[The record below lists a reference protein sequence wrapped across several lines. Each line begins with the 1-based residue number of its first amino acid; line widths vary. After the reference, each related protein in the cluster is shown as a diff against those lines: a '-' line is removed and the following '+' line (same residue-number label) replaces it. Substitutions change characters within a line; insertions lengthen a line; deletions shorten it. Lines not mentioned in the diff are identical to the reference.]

1 MAGFNE
7 SNTVQQP
14 ILDLLVAAGW
24 KHIPGN
30 QLARRTED
38 VLVESDLSSALA
50 ALNAAVAEDTSRA
63 AEVMTILRSLL
74 LSAREDG
81 LVATNQHFLE
91 WLRGQKTHRFH
102 GRESFDAVRLIDFEN
117 PAANTLV
124 VSDEVTMGVPGHQAR
139 FDLVLWVNSIPLV
152 VIETKTRLQARV
164 TWLNAAKEI
173 HAVYEPGWPEFF
185 VPNAFSI
192 ATDGKELHYG
202 GVGTDIENWGV
213 WGSTTEEI
221 AQAGWPRVK
230 RSVEL
235 LLNPAVLLSVV
246 ADFTAFELKGRHS
259 GAPTLHKIVP
269 RYPQVE
275 AVAAIHAR
283 ALHGTKRQG
292 LIHQTQGSGKTLAML
307 FAAVKLV
314 NEPRLKNPS
323 VILIADRVQL
333 VSQMYR
339 QFQRAGMPSLQAPE
353 TAAELRALLSRDQRG
368 VVFTTVHKFKDAG
381 VLNERDNIIVLVDE
395 AHRTQEG
402 QLGKHLRRA
411 FPNAKFFG
419 FTGTPI
425 ADEDRNTFELFGDP
439 EDPNHAINTYDSDR
453 SIADGTT
460 VPMHVAPRLV
470 DFHINKA
477 ALDKAFDELAA
488 EEELTEDEQD
498 FIASKA
504 TSTRTFFANP
514 ERVQKIC
521 ADIIEH
527 FYSTIDPLG
536 MKAQVVVYD
545 RGLCV
550 AYHDEL
556 TRQLAARSAT
566 QAEGTEESAPDEAA
580 VVMTV
585 QPKDSRDW
593 QRFRLSDAQE
603 EDLLNRFRALGDPL
617 KFLVVTSKLGT
628 GFDAPIEG
636 VMYLDKPMK
645 LHTLYQTIT
654 RTNRTWKNPATGQEK
669 LHGLIVDYVGLG
681 DGFARAMSPANPEH
695 ARKEIEV
702 DALID
707 QFEFELA
714 NTLDRFA
721 GIDRT
726 SVGFEALQAAHD
738 RVPDVNAQERFA
750 VQFGLLQGIW
760 EAIWPDLRL
769 EDHKDDYKWLSK
781 VYASILPADTA
792 RDLLWKRLGA
802 KTLELVHGHIGA
814 VTVKD
819 SGVDVVIADEGT
831 IRRLIAAGVIDP
843 DAGSG
848 ENDVVTAAE
857 VVDNIA
863 TRLRRRLAG
872 TNGGHPVY
880 RSLAERLERLRER
893 QLAKAKESVDFLQ
906 ELLELARDLAA
917 AEKAEDDQGS
927 TGLDLLPDPHVGAL
941 TQIFEE
947 YKPDGVP
954 VIVGKVVADIDAIVK
969 EVSWDGW
976 KGTKEG
982 DKEVRIAIRK
992 TLIHYGLPAQGD
1004 LFDHA
1009 YAYVAENY

>member
-1 MAGFNE
+1 M
-7 SNTVQQP
+7 QQP

-24 KHIPGN
+24 KHVPGN
-30 QLARRTED
+30 HLARHTED
-38 VLVESDLSSALA
+38 VLVEGDLAEALSR
-50 ALNAAVAEDTSRA
+50 LNPAVAENPARA
-63 AEVMTILRSLL
+63 NEITGTLRMMML
-74 LSAREDG
+74 AVRDDG
-81 LVATNQHFLE
+81 LVPTNQRFLE
-91 WLRGQKTHRFH
+91 WLRGQKTHRFQ
-102 GRESFDAVRLIDFEN
+102 GREGYEPVRLIDFEN
-117 PAANTLV
+117 PVNNTLV

-139 FDLVLWVNSIPLV
+139 FDLVLWVNGVPLV
-152 VIETKTRLQARV
+152 VIETKTRLQAGV
-164 TWLNAAKEI
+164 TWLNAAHEI
-173 HAVYEPGWPEFF
+173 HTVYEPGWPEFF
-185 VPNAFSI
+185 VPNAFSV
-192 ATDGKELHYG
+192 ATDGKQMHYG
-202 GVGTDIENWGV
+202 GVGTEIEYWGV
-213 WGSTTEEI
+213 WGSTTEKI
-221 AQAGWPRVK
+221 TPAGWPRVK

-235 LLNPAVLLSVV
+235 LLNPAMLLSVV
-246 ADFTAFELKGRHS
+246 ANFTAFELKGRHS

-275 AVAAIHAR
+275 AVDAIHAR

-353 TAAELRALLSRDQRG
+353 TAAELRALLARDQRG
-368 VVFTTVHKFKDAG
+368 IVFTTVHKFKDAG
-381 VLNERDNIIVLVDE
+381 VLNERDNVVVLVDE

-402 QLGKHLRRA
+402 QLGKHLRQA
-411 FPNAKFFG
+411 FPKARFFG

-439 EDPNHAINTYDSDR
+439 DDPNHAINTYDSDR

-460 VPMHVAPRLV
+460 VPMHVSPRLV

-477 ALDKAFDELAA
+477 ALDTAFDELAA
-488 EEELTEDEQD
+488 EENLTEEEQD
-498 FIASKA
+498 FIASRA

-514 ERVQKIC
+514 ERVEKVC

-556 TRQLAARSAT
+556 TRQLAARSAAQT
-566 QAEGTEESAPDEAA
+566 GGTGGGVPDEAA

-585 QPKDSRDW
+585 RPKDPRDW

-654 RTNRTWKNPATGQEK
+654 RTNRNWKNPVTGQEK

-702 DALID
+702 DALIG
-707 QFEFELA
+707 QFEVELA
-714 NTLDRFA
+714 NTLDRFV

-726 SVGFEALQAAHD
+726 SSSFEALQAAHD
-738 RVPDVNAQERFA
+738 RVPDASAQERFA
-750 VQFGLLQGIW
+750 IQFGLLQGIW
-760 EAIWPDLRL
+760 EAVWPDLRL
-769 EDHKDDYKWLSK
+769 ETHKDDYKWLSK
-781 VYASILPADTA
+781 VYASILPSDSV

-831 IRRLIAAGVIDP
+831 IQRLIAAGVIDP
-843 DAGSG
+843 NAGSG
-848 ENDVVTAAE
+848 ELGVVTAAE

-863 TRLRRRLAG
+863 TRLLRRLAG

-880 RSLAERLERLRER
+880 RSLAERLERLHER
-893 QLAKAKESVDFLQ
+893 QVTKARESVDFLQ

-917 AEKAEDDQGS
+917 AEKAEDDHGA
-927 TGLDLLPDPHVGAL
+927 TGLDLLPDPHLGAL

-947 YKPDGVP
+947 YKPEGVP

-969 EVSWDGW
+969 EVRWDGW

-992 TLIHYGLPAQGD
+992 TLIHYGLPAQGE